1 MPFGIPAS
9 HRRCFDLK
17 SAGIPNTSVAA
28 SLLEDMDQQSDQAQ
42 YEYIIQNVVGT
53 AFVGTSFT
61 ALCKLCYTQPDSR
74 WRLQEHKTL

>member
-1 MPFGIPAS
+1 MSFGIPTS
-9 HRRCFDLK
+9 HRRCFDLQ

-28 SLLEDMDQQSDQAQ
+28 SLLEDMDQQTDRTQ

-53 AFVGTSFT
+53 AFVGTSSA
-61 ALCKLCYTQPDSR
+61 ALYRLCYTQPDSR